1 MTEQARDGHRDD
13 ATTVEPGPDPTEP
26 IRDQDVQALTD
37 ALEADADLDVRV
49 DVNEA
54 SEHIGTGTDR

>member
-1 MTEQARDGHRDD
+1 MTEQARDGHADD
-13 ATTVEPGPDPTEP
+13 ATTVERGPDPTEP